1 MNYLLSFAGFFPAYQ
16 PMYSCIVCIQKSG
29 LPASGGGMSGVVF
42 HEISEGIMAQTN
54 KLKLDATDARDGN
67 SILIPDVKDGNILAA
82 DYVLSQIG
90 LKPRAD
96 WDGDYMHGNPIWG
109 RADNNGHNV
118 TFTKEDMTQKDVMP
132 DVHGMGARDAVFII
146 EKKGMKVKLQGRGKV
161 VEQSIGA
168 GEKIKKGMTCSLR
181 LA

>member
-1 MNYLLSFAGFFPAYQ
+1 M
-16 PMYSCIVCIQKSG
+16 
-29 LPASGGGMSGVVF
+29 
-42 HEISEGIMAQTN
+42 
-54 KLKLDATDARDGN
+54 
-67 SILIPDVKDGNILAA
+67 PDVKNGNILAA

-118 TFTKEDMTQKDVMP
+118 TFTKEDMTHKDIMP
-132 DVHGMGARDAVFII
+132 DVHGMGARDAVYLI
-146 EKKGMKVKLQGRGKV
+146 EKRGLKVKIQGRGRV